1 MMMKHNVPA
10 ALTPATDASA
20 MPVPGPLRVL
30 ERGKPVA
37 VTVVNKSKDHAA
49 VHWHGIELE
58 SYPDGVPGW
67 SGSGKNV
74 LPPIAPD
81 DSLTVRW
88 TPPRTGSFM
97 YHSHFSEAAQMG
109 SGLYGPI
116 IVLEPGETY
125 DPETDRVLFF
135 GTAGTGVNVIMGP
148 FPNHVMN
155 GQEQP
160 EPMELKAGTRYR
172 FRLFNLAGDLP
183 TMVSLN
189 QGDRP
194 VSWQAVAKDGYPLPE
209 VQRVI
214 KPAVLFFEPGEI
226 YDFEFTPAKAGTLT
240 LKFGLPPFPAPPPPP
255 SGAPAPPPPPALPPT
270 VSVPVHVR

>member
-1 MMMKHNVPA
+1 
-10 ALTPATDASA
+10 
-20 MPVPGPLRVL
+20 
-30 ERGKPVA
+30 
-37 VTVVNKSKDHAA
+37 
-49 VHWHGIELE
+49 
-58 SYPDGVPGW
+58 
-67 SGSGKNV
+67 
-74 LPPIAPD
+74 
-81 DSLTVRW
+81 
-88 TPPRTGSFM
+88 M